1 MRLSW
6 ETTSCPT
13 RMWYLKI
20 TFISTGEIRFSY
32 CQQSGLIATA
42 MPVSVWSC
50 LWPHNY
56 ILPAL
61 FSELV
66 FFFPQ
71 SALTF
76 LFPVHLAK
84 LFHNLFEDMLSSYL
98 AACVNSGPV
107 LLERNGLAPLWSFL
121 YCSRTVLEHPWIDS
135 AAENIAVYS

>member
-20 TFISTGEIRFSY
+20 IFISTGEIRFSY
-32 CQQSGLIATA
+32 CQQSGLRATA

-84 LFHNLFEDMLSSYL
+84 LFHTLFEAMPSSRL
-98 AACVNSGPV
+98 AGCVSSGSV
-107 LLERNGLAPLWSFL
+107 LLRGMALLLWSFL
-121 YCSRTVLEHPWIDS
+121 EDCPRTPLD
-135 AAENIAVYS
+135 